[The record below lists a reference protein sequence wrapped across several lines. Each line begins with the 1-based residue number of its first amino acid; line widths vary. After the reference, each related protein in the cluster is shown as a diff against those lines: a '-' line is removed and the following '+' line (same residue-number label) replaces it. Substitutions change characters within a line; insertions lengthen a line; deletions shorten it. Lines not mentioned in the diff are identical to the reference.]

1 MSAWIPVWG
10 PNHRESTDASPKS
23 VFVTTHWS
31 VVLAAK
37 DKSSPQS
44 DQALEALCRTYWY
57 PLYVFVRRQGHQPA
71 DAQDLVQEFFARL
84 LQKDYLQ
91 SVERERGR
99 FRTFLIMVLKR
110 FLANEWDRA
119 RAQKR
124 GSGQTPLPLD
134 VELAET
140 RFQEEASVDMAAD
153 LAFDR
158 HWGVALLDQAL
169 EQVRSEHERQG
180 KGREFECLRQYLTV
194 DRETIPYLEVAVQ
207 LGQSEAAVK
216 MAVHR
221 LRRRYR
227 AVFREL
233 IAQTVATPEDVEAEM
248 RHLLQVLSQ

>member
-1 MSAWIPVWG
+1 M
-10 PNHRESTDASPKS
+10 NHSVPACEANRGRAEANASPA
-23 VFVTTHWS
+23 FVTTHWS

-44 DQALEALCRTYWY
+44 DQALEALCRSYWY

-71 DAQDLVQEFFARL
+71 DAQDFVQEFFTRL

-91 SVERERGR
+91 SVARERGR
-99 FRTFLIMVLKR
+99 FRTFLMVALKR

-124 GSGQTPLPLD
+124 GGGQTPLPLD

-140 RFQEEASVDMAAD
+140 RFLEEDSAEIAAD

-158 HWGVALLDQAL
+158 QWAVALLDQAL
-169 EQVRSEHERQG
+169 EQVREEHENLG
-180 KGREFECLRQYLTV
+180 KSREFEFLRQYLV
-194 DRETIPYLEVAVQ
+194 VGRDPIPYAEAAVQ

-227 AVFREL
+227 TVFREL
-233 IAQTVATPEDVEAEM
+233 IMQTVATPAEVEAEM
-248 RHLLQVLSQ
+248 QHLLQVLSQ